1 MKKLVGKWVV
11 TACVLGVAAT
21 AHAGVTTID
30 LGLTSQWVTETAIG
44 IDASDYARWFLT
56 YGACSSSAADTS
68 CILSGSYTSSSSYG
82 NGTYSLVTTYA
93 GNGPTFSTPYG
104 SGPSPLV
111 GISSSPGSGFANI
124 EYAAPG
130 TTITLDLDQSGGSN
144 YTIPL
149 YGSSG
154 WVNGF
159 DIYQYGVPVCSTG
172 PDNCWPFGIAGTPG
186 ATWSAQQ
193 TGNAYIYGA
202 PEPSTL
208 ALFGFGLAGLA
219 LAARRRLSMKPAD
232 E

>member
-1 MKKLVGKWVV
+1 VKKLVGKWVV

-30 LGLTSQWVTETAIG
+30 LGLTSQWFTETAIG
-44 IDASDYARWFLT
+44 IDASNYARWFLT
-56 YGACSSSAADTS
+56 FGACSPSGSNTS
-68 CILSGSYTSSSSYG
+68 CVLSGSYTSSSQYG
-82 NGTYSLVTTYA
+82 NGSYSIVTTYS

-104 SGPSPLV
+104 IGPSPVV
-111 GISSSPGSGFANI
+111 GISTGPGSGFSTI
-124 EYAAPG
+124 EYSALG
-130 TTITLDLDQSGGSN
+130 TTIALDLTQSGGSR

-149 YGSSG
+149 YGGPTGYVTS
-154 WVNGF
+154 F
-159 DIYQYGVPVCSTG
+159 DIDQYGVPVCSTG

-193 TGNAYIYGA
+193 TGFAYIYGV

-219 LAARRRLSMKPAD
+219 VTASRRQKARS
-232 E
+232 